1 MKKSLLIFSISVS
14 ALSLTSTAHTASIL
28 RDNSSV
34 IETGT
39 VATWDT
45 IGNQMAG
52 MSVSVFFSNGTS
64 DNAIWASNSG
74 AVGDDWSLT
83 LDDYNKSTY
92 TDTFAIGALWNLDLV
107 NSNLQLDRI
116 VISGS
121 PGNTVFDTLNF
132 PVYTPDSAFGWEIDW
147 SHHHAQGQA
156 TNTYFTAT
164 YSDAVKLQ
172 GSSPFYDI
180 YATLTIDFDDNH
192 QFSSADILKFY
203 ADTDN
208 IISAPV
214 PEPISLALF
223 GTGLVGILGSRMRR
237 KK

>member
-14 ALSLTSTAHTASIL
+14 ALSLTSTAYTASIQ

-39 VATWDT
+39 MATWNT
-45 IGNQMAG
+45 TGNQMTG
-52 MSVSVFFSNGTS
+52 MSVSVFFSDGTF
-64 DNAIWASNSG
+64 DNATWLLNSG
-74 AVGDDWSLT
+74 AFGNGWSLT
-83 LDDYNKSTY
+83 LDDYNVSTY
-92 TDTFAIGALWNLDLV
+92 TDTNAIGALWNLDLV
-107 NSNLQLDRI
+107 NSNLQLDKI

-121 PGNTVFDTLNF
+121 PGHTVFDTLNY
-132 PVYTPDSAFGWEIDW
+132 PIYTPDSAFGWEIDW
-147 SHHHAQGQA
+147 TRHEGEA
-156 TNTYFTAT
+156 TNTNFSAT

-192 QFSSADILKFY
+192 RFSSTDILKFY

-208 IISAPV
+208 IVDAPV

-223 GTGLVGILGSRMRR
+223 GTGLIGILGSRMRR